1 MGVNA
6 YDPSGS
12 VPAPTSSRVPTA
24 PQRPV
29 APVALA
35 LAQCRDLLGYLATIT
50 DPRQRRGR
58 RHTLAAVLAVAVAAV
73 LAGARSLAAIGEW
86 AADAPGPVLAALG
99 VRRDPLRR
107 VWRPPDEATVRRV
120 LARVDP
126 DALDLAIGRWLAD
139 QDQPRPSQPHSA
151 RRRRGAGR
159 SRLTARRSAAPDATA
174 ARCTCWRRWTTLAAR
189 CWPNA
194 RSTAPLAKFPASS
207 RCWPTSTWPAWW
219 SPPPPLQTHP
229 DAACFLVTAK
239 QAHYLFT
246 VKATSPSCWTAA
258 LVWPGT
264 WSPSWTAPATAP
276 TAASSCAPSR
286 LSPSTLRLPPR
297 RPGRPGHPQ
306 AHRRRLARQH
316 PASPVADR
324 DHLCD
329 HQRWLRPGQ
338 PCPTRRP
345 PAWPLGDRD
354 LSSRLRLWDVT
365 VEGFGEAGVDAG
377 GAASGSCQSVAELV
391 DLLGRSEQ
399 DPPVRGAGL
408 LPPGEQSVTEPVAER
423 AGGAAQMGGQLG

>member
-1 MGVNA
+1 MARTRPPKDHRPAASKAHPVEHLPVPFPPFQTGTGPSDHMGVNA

-174 ARCTCWRRWTTLAAR
+174 ARCTCWRRWTTLKR
-189 CWPNA
+189 FA
-194 RSTAPLAKFPASS
+194 RSGDMIGPVLAA
-207 RCWPTSTWPAWW
+207 WPDETN
-219 SPPPPLQTHP
+219 
-229 DAACFLVTAK
+229 
-239 QAHYLFT
+239 
-246 VKATSPSCWTAA
+246 
-258 LVWPGT
+258 
-264 WSPSWTAPATAP
+264 
-276 TAASSCAPSR
+276 R
-286 LSPSTLRLPPR
+286 LSP
-297 RPGRPGHPQ
+297 
-306 AHRRRLARQH
+306 
-316 PASPVADR
+316 
-324 DHLCD
+324 
-329 HQRWLRPGQ
+329 
-338 PCPTRRP
+338 
-345 PAWPLGDRD
+345 
-354 LSSRLRLWDVT
+354 
-365 VEGFGEAGVDAG
+365 
-377 GAASGSCQSVAELV
+377 
-391 DLLGRSEQ
+391 
-399 DPPVRGAGL
+399 
-408 LPPGEQSVTEPVAER
+408 
-423 AGGAAQMGGQLG
+423 